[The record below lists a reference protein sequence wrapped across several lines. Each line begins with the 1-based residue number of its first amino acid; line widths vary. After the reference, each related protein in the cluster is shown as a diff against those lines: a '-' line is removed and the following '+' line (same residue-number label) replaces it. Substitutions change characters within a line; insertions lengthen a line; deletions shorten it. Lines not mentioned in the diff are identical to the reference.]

1 MSIYSQ
7 FHIKVMFAD
16 DNKTLFPLPLECR
29 EEVTFEVDETK
40 LKDYLSALL
49 GSYLDDGEQPFCF
62 FIREMLA
69 DGASGR
75 EWLYYG
81 DELLG
86 TDSDSATEE
95 SCRPIFKEQ
104 DVVHVVY
111 DDRLTAGIIVSHLP
125 NEDAYKLLI
134 DNGDEMLSL
143 VKTPSSRVPPIRLE
157 YHLPRPLMGF
167 LLQHFRTLANIK
179 KPPRHKVGRKLPY
192 LSG

>member
-7 FHIKVMFAD
+7 FQIKVMFAT
-16 DNKTLFPLPLECR
+16 DNKNLFPLPLECR
-29 EEVTFEVDETK
+29 EVISFEADKTK

-49 GSYLDDGEQPFCF
+49 GSYLDDGERPFCF

-69 DGASGR
+69 DGTSGR

-86 TDSDSATEE
+86 ADSDSATEE

-111 DDRLTAGIIVSHLP
+111 DDRLTAGIVVLHLP
-125 NEDAYKLLI
+125 NENAYKLLI
-134 DNGDEMLSL
+134 DNGDAM
-143 VKTPSSRVPPIRLE
+143 
-157 YHLPRPLMGF
+157 
-167 LLQHFRTLANIK
+167 
-179 KPPRHKVGRKLPY
+179 
-192 LSG
+192 

>member
-7 FHIKVMFAD
+7 FQIKVMFAD
-16 DNKTLFPLPLECR
+16 DNKNLFPLHLECR
-29 EEVTFEVDETK
+29 EVVTFEADETR

-49 GSYLDDGEQPFCF
+49 GSYLDDGERPFCF

-86 TDSDSATEE
+86 TDSDCSTTEE

-104 DVVHVVY
+104 DVVHVVC
-111 DDRLTAGIIVSHLP
+111 DDYLTAGIVVSHLP
-125 NEDAYKLLI
+125 EEDAYKLLI
-134 DNGDEMLSL
+134 DNGYGMLSL
-143 VKTPSSRVPPIRLE
+143 AQMPSSRVLPIRWE
-157 YHLPRPLMGF
+157 YHLPRPLTGF
-167 LLQHFRTLANIK
+167 LRQHCRTLANK
-179 KPPRHKVGRKLPY
+179 
-192 LSG
+192 

>member
-7 FHIKVMFAD
+7 FQIKVMFAD
-16 DNKTLFPLPLECR
+16 DNKNIFPLPLECR
-29 EEVTFEVDETK
+29 EVISFEADKTR

-95 SCRPIFKEQ
+95 SCRPVFNEQ

-111 DDRLTAGIIVSHLP
+111 DDRLTAGIVVSHLSE
-125 NEDAYKLLI
+125 EDAYKLLI
-134 DNGDEMLSL
+134 DNGDGMLSL
-143 VKTPSSRVPPIRLE
+143 VQTPFSRVLPTRWE

-167 LLQHFRTLANIK
+167 LRQYFRTLA
-179 KPPRHKVGRKLPY
+179 HK
-192 LSG
+192 

>member
-7 FHIKVMFAD
+7 FQIKVMFAD
-16 DNKTLFPLPLECR
+16 DNKNLFPLPLECR
-29 EEVTFEVDETK
+29 EVITFEGNETK

-49 GSYLDDGEQPFCF
+49 GSYLDDSERPFCF

-69 DGASGR
+69 NGTSGR

-86 TDSDSATEE
+86 TDSDSAAEGC
-95 SCRPIFKEQ
+95 CRPVFNEQ

-111 DDRLTAGIIVSHLP
+111 DDRLTAGIVVSHLP
-125 NEDAYKLLI
+125 NENAYKLLA
-134 DNGDEMLSL
+134 DNGDGMLSL
-143 VKTPSSRVPPIRLE
+143 VQTPSSRVLPIRWE

-167 LLQHFRTLANIK
+167 LRQYFKTLTNK
-179 KPPRHKVGRKLPY
+179 
-192 LSG
+192 

>member
-7 FHIKVMFAD
+7 FQIKVMFAD
-16 DNKTLFPLPLECR
+16 DNKNLFPLPLECR
-29 EEVTFEVDETK
+29 EEVAFEADETR

-49 GSYLDDGEQPFCF
+49 GSYLDDGERPFCF
-62 FIREMLA
+62 LIREMLA

-81 DELLG
+81 DELVG
-86 TDSDSATEE
+86 TDSDNAAEGC
-95 SCRPIFKEQ
+95 CRPIFKVQ

-111 DDRLTAGIIVSHLP
+111 DDRLTAGIVVSHLP

-134 DNGDEMLSL
+134 DNGDGMLSL
-143 VKTPSSRVPPIRLE
+143 AQIPSSRVLPIRWE

-167 LLQHFRTLANIK
+167 LRQYFKTLTNK
-179 KPPRHKVGRKLPY
+179 
-192 LSG
+192 